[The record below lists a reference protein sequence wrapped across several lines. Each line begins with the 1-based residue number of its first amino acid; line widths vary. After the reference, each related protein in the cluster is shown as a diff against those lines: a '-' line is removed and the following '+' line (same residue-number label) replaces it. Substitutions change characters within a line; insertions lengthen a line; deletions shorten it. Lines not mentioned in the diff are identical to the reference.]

1 MKIRISHL
9 NGKYDNETGADLC
22 EVFGTPDGETYKE
35 LFETGWLPTKNGEW
49 YQSRSSRVKID
60 ELSGTRRYEVRKLKV
75 SNEGDWERIFGETK
89 HLYPNFQEDYI
100 RTCLSFNHEI
110 YYFDDSVFAILNWFD
125 DIPFFSTV
133 VGGRMKKNG
142 ITPLTCY
149 YFIQKLLDHSYPYL
163 YISEWYDQF
172 KFKANYPNFE
182 WWDGESWIKK

>member
-1 MKIRISHL
+1 
-9 NGKYDNETGADLC
+9 
-22 EVFGTPDGETYKE
+22 VFGTPDGETYKE

-75 SNEGDWERIFGETK
+75 SNEGDWENIFGETK

-110 YYFDDSVFAILNWFD
+110 YYFDDSVFAVL
-125 DIPFFSTV
+125 
-133 VGGRMKKNG
+133 KKNG

-149 YFIQKLLDHSYPYL
+149 YFIHKLLGHSYPYL
-163 YISEWYDQF
+163 YISEWYEQF
-172 KFKANYPNFE
+172 NFKANYPNFE
-182 WWDGESWIKK
+182 WWDGEKWVKK